1 MRTGIWG
8 LSVGL
13 RKSYQCGE
21 EVVLVVVE
29 EEDIV
34 LLLLLLG
41 TGSQFWAGSAVVVVW
56 VW

>member
-21 EVVLVVVE
+21 EVVLVVAE

-34 LLLLLLG
+34 LLLLG